1 MPSES
6 GGLMLV
12 HAHPDDEVFSTGGV
26 IARSIAE
33 GRRVD
38 LVTCTGGEEGEI
50 HDPDLD
56 PEEAKPRL
64 AEIRRAELDCSV
76 AALGGGA
83 LRLHML
89 GYRDSGMMGEPS
101 NDLPE
106 AFWQSDLAEGTG
118 RLVRLVREA
127 RPAVMLSYDS
137 NGNYGHPDH
146 INAHRIAVAAFAAA
160 AGPSQY
166 PDAGAPHEVA
176 KLYEVAFAREPWMA
190 LMAEMSERG
199 ISLPWDMDAASDRP
213 AEELNPSNA
222 EAARQVGEEMAE
234 GETPDDFGTPEALV
248 TARVDVAAYGD
259 QKRAAMACHR
269 TQRQDMGWL
278 LDLPE
283 DLARRA
289 IATEHFVLREWRG
302 HSADGLHET
311 SLFDG
316 L

>member
-1 MPSES
+1 MLSDD

-12 HAHPDDEVFSTGGV
+12 HAHPDDEVVATGGV
-26 IARSIAE
+26 IARSVAE
-33 GRRVD
+33 RRRVD

-56 PEEAKPRL
+56 LAEAKPRL
-64 AEIRRAELDCSV
+64 AEIRRDELDCSI
-76 AALGGGA
+76 AALGAGA
-83 LRLHML
+83 IRLHLL

-101 NDLPE
+101 NEVPE
-106 AFWQSDLAEGTG
+106 AFWQADLGEATG

-127 RPAVMLSYDS
+127 RPAVMVSYDS

-160 AGPSQY
+160 ADASQY
-166 PDAGAPHEVA
+166 REAGPPHEVA
-176 KLYEVAFAREPWMA
+176 KLYEVAFAREPWLA
-190 LMAEMSERG
+190 LMAEMRERG
-199 ISLPWDMDAASDRP
+199 ISLPWDMDAASERP
-213 AEELNPSNA
+213 AEERNPSNA
-222 EAARQVGEEMAE
+222 EALRQVGEEQAS
-234 GETPDDFGTPEALV
+234 GEAPDDFGTPEALV
-248 TARVDVAAYGD
+248 SARIDVASFIE

-283 DLARRA
+283 DLAQRA
-289 IATEHFVLREWRG
+289 TTTEYFVLRDWRG
-302 HSADGLHET
+302 HSLEGLREA
-311 SLFDG
+311 SLFEG